1 MLYLVTNMPCN
12 NNCLGN
18 NQSPDE
24 ARMEEFEELL
34 EARDQELS
42 AFQPAPCRTAADE
55 SGDLHSVQRELDKM
69 LYLLVKKKRSSHCWQ
84 MPQGSLVEG
93 ESLLQVQ
100 NNPSDPL
107 SPSQPSPPQAAKREL
122 ANDCGSELR
131 ADFLSSAP
139 SAFLSYP
146 HPHPSPSGII
156 GSKVSTSLFSLLLL
170 SLFSPEPLF
179 AVCRCSS

>member
-1 MLYLVTNMPCN
+1 MSKCRNFGLYIIFQFSVFIQLMQLFVLYLVTNMPCN
-12 NNCLGN
+12 NDCLGN

-24 ARMEEFEELL
+24 ARVEEFEELL

-42 AFQPAPCRTAADE
+42 AFQPALRRTAADE

-84 MPQGSLVEG
+84 MPQGSLVKG

-107 SPSQPSPPQAAKREL
+107 SPSQPFTPTGCQE
-122 ANDCGSELR
+122 R
-131 ADFLSSAP
+131 AS
-139 SAFLSYP
+139 
-146 HPHPSPSGII
+146 
-156 GSKVSTSLFSLLLL
+156 
-170 SLFSPEPLF
+170 
-179 AVCRCSS
+179 